1 MSLLTDNVIPDNYG
15 KLFGT
20 NAIEEEDL
28 LYIKERLL
36 ELDGVKKV
44 VIDKEVFPREFTVY
58 TSKMVAVSTIEDLV
72 QLIGF
77 HAIPQ

>member
-1 MSLLTDNVIPDNYG
+1 MSLLSENIIPGNYG

-28 LYIKERLL
+28 LYIKKRLI
-36 ELDGVKKV
+36 EMEGIKQV
-44 VIDKEVFPREFTVY
+44 VLNGEVFPREFTVY
-58 TSKMVAVSTIEDLV
+58 TTKVVTVSDIEDLV
-72 QLIGF
+72 KLIGF